1 MLTRKGFLLAAG
13 VTACLCGCTVGPD
26 YQVPDVLIPVH
37 FGSAR
42 KEIVP
47 QELLPEQNSMRW
59 WQTLHDKQL
68 NRLVE
73 KAIECNPDI
82 EIALTRIQAMRMQ
95 QAVII
100 GTALPKV
107 DVNGGGAAGT
117 GTDLTKGRAA
127 QSLRSGMNNTGFS
140 ALTTVGGF
148 DAGWELDL
156 FGRYRRQLEAAQA
169 DTEVLAELRN
179 AVLIS
184 VIADVVRNYIEIRGL
199 RLRLEIARDAVKT
212 AQKTVNL
219 VQSRY
224 NRGLTNELDL
234 TLAKRQLATIQA
246 RLPDLASAISHAESR
261 LSPLV
266 GGYTADVLGEMRIS
280 AGLPRVPS
288 RLRAGVPADLL
299 RRRPDIRQAERT
311 MASANA
317 SIGMATA
324 NLFPT
329 VMFTAGFG
337 AQGGDPTG
345 KPPHISNPIW
355 SAGPGGYW
363 PFLDF
368 GRLDALINIQ
378 EFKEHEA
385 IINYKRTILTAVAE
399 VDDAIKQY
407 RAQQQRQRD
416 LANALAQSR
425 RAVDLA
431 TERYERGLTDFLNVL
446 DAQRQEYEIED
457 QSAIAQQA
465 VVVQYIALYKA
476 LGGGWELY
484 DVLPLIPEPQPAVVA
499 TVRRLTNNWH

>member
-1 MLTRKGFLLAAG
+1 M
-13 VTACLCGCTVGPD
+13 
-26 YQVPDVLIPVH
+26 
-37 FGSAR
+37 
-42 KEIVP
+42 
-47 QELLPEQNSMRW
+47 
-59 WQTLHDKQL
+59 
-68 NRLVE
+68 
-73 KAIECNPDI
+73 
-82 EIALTRIQAMRMQ
+82 
-95 QAVII
+95 
-100 GTALPKV
+100 
-107 DVNGGGAAGT
+107 
-117 GTDLTKGRAA
+117 
-127 QSLRSGMNNTGFS
+127 
-140 ALTTVGGF
+140 
-148 DAGWELDL
+148 
-156 FGRYRRQLEAAQA
+156 
-169 DTEVLAELRN
+169 
-179 AVLIS
+179 
-184 VIADVVRNYIEIRGL
+184 RNYIEIRAL

-266 GGYTADVLGEMRIS
+266 GGYTADILGEMRIS

-299 RRRPDIRQAERT
+299 RRRPDIRQAERAI
-311 MASANA
+311 ASANA

-465 VVVQYIALYKA
+465 VVTQYIALYKA

-484 DVLPLIPEPQPAVVA
+484 DVLPPVPEPQPAVVA

>member
-1 MLTRKGFLLAAG
+1 MLARRGGLLAAAFAAG
-13 VTACLCGCTVGPD
+13 LCGCTVGPD
-26 YQVPDVLIPVH
+26 YQVPDVLVPVH

-47 QELLPEQNSMRW
+47 QELLPPSESMRW

-82 EIALTRIQAMRMQ
+82 EIALTRVQAMRMQ

-100 GTALPKV
+100 GSALPKV
-107 DVNGGGAAGT
+107 DLNGGGAAGT
-117 GTDLTKGRAA
+117 GTDMTKGRAA
-127 QSLRSGMNNTGFS
+127 QSLRSAMNNTGFS
-140 ALTTVGGF
+140 ALTSVGGF

-156 FGRYRRQLEAAQA
+156 FGRYRRLLEAAQA
-169 DTEVLAELRN
+169 DAEALAELKN
-179 AVLIS
+179 AVLVS
-184 VIADVVRNYIEIRGL
+184 VVADVVRSYIEIRAL

-212 AQKTVNL
+212 AQNTVNFM
-219 VQSRY
+219 QSRY
-224 NRGLTNELDL
+224 DRGLTNELDL

-246 RLPDLASAISHAESR
+246 RLPELASAISHAESR
-261 LSPLV
+261 LAPLL

-280 AGLPRVPS
+280 AGLPHVPT
-288 RLRAGVPADLL
+288 RLRAGVPAELL
-299 RRRPDIRQAERT
+299 RRRPDIREAERSIAAAT
-311 MASANA
+311 A
-317 SIGMATA
+317 SIGVATA

-329 VMFTAGFG
+329 VFFTAGFG

-345 KPPHISNPIW
+345 KTPHISNPIW

-368 GRLDALINIQ
+368 GRLDALIYIQ
-378 EFKEHEA
+378 DFRAQAA
-385 IINYKRTILTAVAE
+385 IINYKRAIVTAVAE

-457 QSAIAQQA
+457 QSAIAQEA
-465 VVVQYIALYKA
+465 VVIQYIALYKA

-484 DVLPLIPEPQPAVVA
+484 DALPAVPQPQPAVVA
-499 TVRRLTNNWH
+499 TVRRLTNGWQ